1 MRSNAMTEPNR
12 PPTNPPR
19 DLEATAQELVRK
31 AWLKSVVG
39 AELLKRVEKWAKE
52 QGGPVLEPEEAVRRL
67 IERGLSQ

>member
-1 MRSNAMTEPNR
+1 MTEPNR

-39 AELLKRVEKWAKE
+39 
-52 QGGPVLEPEEAVRRL
+52 G
-67 IERGLSQ
+67 SC